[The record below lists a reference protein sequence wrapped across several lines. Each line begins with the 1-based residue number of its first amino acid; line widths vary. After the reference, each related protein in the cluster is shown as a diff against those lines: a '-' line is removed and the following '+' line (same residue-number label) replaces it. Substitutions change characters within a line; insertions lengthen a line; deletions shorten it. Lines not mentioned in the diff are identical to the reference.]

1 MHACELKKKGEKAL
15 VPRLYERDG
24 NSMQAFLLRST
35 VDLGVERYG
44 GIFFYMKNRR
54 TKRKGYVFSPYVA
67 RKGTLECKP

>member
-1 MHACELKKKGEKAL
+1 
-15 VPRLYERDG
+15 
-24 NSMQAFLLRST
+24 MQAFLLRST